1 MKADDGMSNMNR
13 SRLNSIGGES
23 SHYGG
28 MSEIDTNK
36 YLREPQN
43 NQGMNYLNQPSAQ
56 AAALHSPHFD
66 QP

>member
-13 SRLNSIGGES
+13 SRLDSIGGAS
-23 SHYGG
+23 SHYEG
-28 MSEIDTNK
+28 MSEIDTSK

-43 NQGMNYLNQPSAQ
+43 NQGMNYLNQSSAQ
-56 AAALHSPHFD
+56 AAALHSPHND